1 VLIRILLI
9 YLSWIFTES
18 QSNMSRKAWPILI
31 LTLPGQEERRSGLI
45 AQLDSI
51 GINYEIFMGADCRNG
66 VPSLFEGYLDRDGM
80 RNDFGRELSD
90 PEIGRALSHILAYQR
105 IVDSQ
110 LPGALIFEEDA
121 AIQCEET
128 FKKFYMRL
136 GDLTGDFWQLSYGYA
151 RRWRLGL
158 GRSRDHGLQFER
170 LIHNSGRATG
180 YALSVSAAEYLL
192 GHALPLRCVPDWPCD
207 LMPLRPKAIVPRL
220 VIGDDDPEKSLLQT
234 SRVKSQVTA
243 KRVRGSRSKSSL
255 RQKRQS
261 IRNPKPRLY
270 SYFHRWLSV
279 PF

>member
-1 VLIRILLI
+1 MNRA
-9 YLSWIFTES
+9 
-18 QSNMSRKAWPILI
+18 AWPIFI
-31 LTLPGQEERRSGLI
+31 LTLYGQEERRSGLI

-51 GINYEIFMGADCRNG
+51 GMSYELFLGADCRHG
-66 VPSLFEGYLDRDGM
+66 VPSAFEKYLDRDRM
-80 RNDFGRELSD
+80 RNDFGRELSG
-90 PEIGRALSHILAYQR
+90 PEIGCALSHVFAYQR
-105 IVDSQ
+105 IVDNQ
-110 LPGALIFEEDA
+110 LPGALILEEDA
-121 AIQCEET
+121 AIQCKEA
-128 FKKFYMRL
+128 FKKVYTSL
-136 GDLTGDFWQLSYGYA
+136 GDLTGEFWQLSYGYA
-151 RRWRLGL
+151 RRWRLGF
-158 GRSRDHGLQFER
+158 GRSRDHGLEFER

-180 YALSVSAAEYLL
+180 YALSVLAAEYMLR
-192 GHALPLRCVPDWPCD
+192 HALPLRCVADWPCD

-220 VIGDDDPEKSLLQT
+220 VVGDDDSEKSLLQR